1 MVKGK
6 IVSLVTLAGEYIGK
20 FMHETNGNIT
30 LENPRMLVNT
40 PDGKDGFARGI
51 CMTGQ
56 ENPKTGMFYAGG
68 VVIVTETNPEFAS
81 AYTEAVTGL
90 ATPSKGLIL

>member
-30 LENPRMLVNT
+30 LENPRMLENT
-40 PDGKDGFARGI
+40 PEMLEHYMYDDIEHEIALHWLDQPVDHMCGRL
-51 CMTGQ
+51 MQ
-56 ENPKTGMFYAGG
+56 G
-68 VVIVTETNPEFAS
+68 VHCFPQQLRRVLVCLK
-81 AYTEAVTGL
+81 AVQ
-90 ATPSKGLIL
+90 